1 MFFKELEKSENASCP
16 TGGKKKKKE
25 IEQEIA

>member
-1 MFFKELEKSENASCP
+1 MFFKESEKSENASCP
-16 TGGKKKKKE
+16 TGGKKKKE